1 MNLTIETL
9 TLFLY
14 SMAVKPYLTN
24 FAVPAFVLTI

>member
-9 TLFLY
+9 TLFY

-24 FAVPAFVLTI
+24 FAVPAFVLTT